1 MKKKQA
7 TIYIIDNSQGW
18 GVSSQDLELPYKVSI
33 VEHLYETI
41 FDLNYKFND
50 YDLTFIKNGNE
61 IDTLDLEQSYY
72 DFIIDVKLYGE

>member
-7 TIYIIDNSQGW
+7 TIYIIDNLQGW

-72 DFIIDVKLYGE
+72 DFMESRN

>member
-7 TIYIIDNSQGW
+7 TIYIIDNLQGW

-72 DFIIDVKLYGE
+72 DFMESGN